1 MVIGSER
8 STETPHDTAAK
19 LANQCSLYSVFTP
32 TVPLV
37 LRRRLAYRSIMD
49 TQILLRR
56 YRQRSVRS
64 RLARLFT
71 QQASPLLPGRTRTSS
86 AARRPMLFGTPCR
99 PPRHRFAQE
108 HGASCSQNKAT
119 RKRWWWFTAFVSIPA
134 CRLPLRGAWALGQ
147 ALFAELCWGRHHSSE
162 VRARIQGEE
171 EWTTEQPFVTARE
184 LVRSICS
191 CTHGMLCGK
200 KCWRTRSN
208 ILTAPL
214 RMCIGQWTQGRSSNS
229 A

>member
-1 MVIGSER
+1 
-8 STETPHDTAAK
+8 
-19 LANQCSLYSVFTP
+19 
-32 TVPLV
+32 
-37 LRRRLAYRSIMD
+37 LAYRSIMD

-119 RKRWWWFTAFVSIPA
+119 RKRWWWFT
-134 CRLPLRGAWALGQ
+134 
-147 ALFAELCWGRHHSSE
+147 H
-162 VRARIQGEE
+162 
-171 EWTTEQPFVTARE
+171 
-184 LVRSICS
+184 SICLHS
-191 CTHGMLCGK
+191 GLQAPAARGMGTWAGAFRRALLG
-200 KCWRTRSN
+200 T
-208 ILTAPL
+208 TP
-214 RMCIGQWTQGRSSNS
+214 QQRSSR
-229 A
+229 AHTGRRVDDRAAFRHCTRAGAFYM